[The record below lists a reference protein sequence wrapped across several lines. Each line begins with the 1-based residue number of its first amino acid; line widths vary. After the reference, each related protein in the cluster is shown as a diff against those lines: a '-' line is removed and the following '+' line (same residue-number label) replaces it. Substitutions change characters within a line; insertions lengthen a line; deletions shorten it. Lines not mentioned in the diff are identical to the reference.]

1 MQKTATKIFI
11 CASVAF
17 GIIGILM
24 ILSGAPNAGEMSDF
38 NKILQK
44 LLFTSVC
51 IILPSLA
58 LSIAGKY
65 LSDKS

>member
-1 MQKTATKIFI
+1 MQKIATRIFI
-11 CASVAF
+11 YSSVAF

-38 NKILQK
+38 NKVLQK
-44 LLFTSVC
+44 ILFISVC

-65 LSDKS
+65 LSDK

>member
-1 MQKTATKIFI
+1 MQKIATRVFMF
-11 CASVAF
+11 ASISF

-24 ILSGAPNAGEMSDF
+24 ILGGSLNEAPMSDF
-38 NKILQK
+38 TKVLQK
-44 LLFTSVC
+44 LLFIDVC

-65 LSDKS
+65 LKDNS